1 MFETHFVAVGKVSML
16 ILYDIVLGH
25 GSMVYSLGVG
35 LKGPAL
41 VRFHV
46 IKKKKKKKKK
56 QQLYDIV
63 LVNLTFPF
71 IG

>member
-25 GSMVYSLGVG
+25 GSVVYSLGVG

-46 IKKKKKKKKK
+46 IKKKKKTTTT
-56 QQLYDIV
+56 L
-63 LVNLTFPF
+63 
-71 IG
+71 

>member
-16 ILYDIVLGH
+16 ILYDIVLLGH

-46 IKKKKKKKKK
+46 IKKRKNNFMT
-56 QQLYDIV
+56 L
-63 LVNLTFPF
+63 F
-71 IG
+71 

>member
-16 ILYDIVLGH
+16 IFYDIVLLGH

-46 IKKKKKKKKK
+46 IKKKKKKNFMT
-56 QQLYDIV
+56 L
-63 LVNLTFPF
+63 F
-71 IG
+71 

>member
-46 IKKKKKKKKK
+46 IKKKKKKINKILK
-56 QQLYDIV
+56 
-63 LVNLTFPF
+63 
-71 IG
+71 

>member
-46 IKKKKKKKKK
+46 IKKKKK
-56 QQLYDIV
+56 QLYDIV
-63 LVNLTFPF
+63 LVKLTFPF

>member
-46 IKKKKKKKKK
+46 IKKKKKKK